1 MNAPN
6 GRWLIITVAAATV
19 VGVTASL
26 GVWQLGRAAD
36 KETRQ
41 AQIEAQAALA
51 PLDNRAVLALGS
63 ADASLH
69 QAVTL
74 RGEWLSSA
82 TLLLDNRPMA
92 GQVGFWVLTP
102 LRLSDSTRVLM
113 VNRGWAPRDFLDRTR
128 WPEFQTPTGVVSL
141 QGRLTPP
148 VSELYE
154 LGPSGSGPMRQNMRL
169 ADYAQETGLDFLP
182 VTVQQ
187 TDPSGGGLRR
197 DWPVI
202 TAKVH
207 THYGYAFQ
215 WFALSALTAGLY
227 LWFQWISPRRKR
239 NSHGTQAR

>member
-1 MNAPN
+1 MNTHRRS
-6 GRWLIITVAAATV
+6 GLIITLAAATLV
-19 VGVTASL
+19 AVTASL
-26 GVWQLGRAAD
+26 GVWQLGRAAE
-36 KETRQ
+36 KRERQ
-41 AQIEAQAALA
+41 DHIDAQATLA
-51 PLDNRAVLALGS
+51 PLDSRAVVGLS
-63 ADASLH
+63 HASDELH
-69 QAVTL
+69 RAVRL
-74 RGEWLSSA
+74 EGEWLPAA
-82 TLLLDNRPMA
+82 TLLLDNRPMS

-102 LRLSDSTRVLM
+102 LRLGEGQRVVL
-113 VNRGWAPRDFLDRTR
+113 VNRGWAPRDFLDRSR
-128 WPEFQTPTGVVSL
+128 WPDFETPSGRVVI

-154 LGPSGSGPMRQNMRL
+154 LGPSGTGPMRQNMRL

-187 TDPSGGGLRR
+187 IDPSGGGLRR
-197 DWPVI
+197 DWPLI

-207 THYGYAFQ
+207 THYGYAVQ